1 MADAVAEK
9 PKIKDDEFDIH
20 GDLAVSESDDKS
32 FVVLYDSSKEAS
44 GAQAPKPGSH
54 DPADQGARHN
64 GTNPPAPTLEDMNES
79 QVMAP
84 QEDAHAGDAYIDDI
98 LSSDDIDN
106 EPMAAPVHA
115 TQSAQ
120 APQQSLEDDDG
131 PISLSSEE
139 LDGILEMG
147 PATEEEFHPDFPVDT
162 DVSGHASPR
171 TDGSMTVDTDVSGSA
186 RTGMSGSGTVD
197 TDVVAHAP
205 ASQTTGREGGQEDDD
220 LPIALSDEDLD
231 EILLEEEGGA
241 VPSGDHH
248 APPPAMPAHE
258 EITPPPMDVDQ
269 SFEQPFEPHAPA
281 EAPIDEE
288 PIALSDD
295 ELDHILADA
304 EAGHHEGHATHGGEL
319 SADAEDEVLTLDD
332 EPELTMIDDG
342 SPTDSAA
349 HTSHESNDSSS
360 FFDSDEDEP
369 ITLSDEE
376 LDGILSTAPEEDA
389 PQQTDEVKLAEL
401 PDDGIIDV
409 HDEAPAHGGAAD
421 DEPIALSAD
430 ELDGILMDAD
440 EPQEGLAELPPEA
453 QAEEPHATE
462 KSFFDSDD
470 DEPIALSADELD
482 GIAATATTEDV
493 PHEAPTAPQ
502 NDLADLP
509 PEAMEGEADASAG
522 TPDGIAGV
530 MDERY
535 ADVDHMD
542 TSAPAGEDEGPISL
556 SSDELDGIVADSHE
570 VTPEAPMVGLSP
582 HDTGHDAQ
590 SLAENTE
597 KPATVFE
604 EDLEAATLIH
614 EDDAAE
620 AKAGAAAN
628 APETEELKSV
638 MGYLDNLLGELPD
651 DVIEKFAQSDY
662 FKLYQ
667 KIMDKLGL

>member
-1 MADAVAEK
+1 MANAVAEK

-20 GDLAVSESDDKS
+20 GDLAVSEADDKS
-32 FVVLYDSSKEAS
+32 FVVLYDSSKEA
-44 GAQAPKPGSH
+44 PGSKGGMAEAH
-54 DPADQGARHN
+54 TSDSPGTHN
-64 GTNPPAPTLEDMNES
+64 DAMHPPAPTLEDMNEGH
-79 QVMAP
+79 VMAP
-84 QEDAHAGDAYIDDI
+84 QVDSNPGDAYIDDI
-98 LSSDDIDN
+98 LSSEDVDS
-106 EPMAAPVHA
+106 EPGAQGEHAPPHA
-115 TQSAQ
+115 QHAGTPHAS
-120 APQQSLEDDDG
+120 DDDG

-147 PATEEEFHPDFPVDT
+147 PSTEEEFHPDFPVDT
-162 DVSGHASPR
+162 E
-171 TDGSMTVDTDVSGSA
+171 VSGSA

-197 TDVVAHAP
+197 TEVSGHASARTAGSMTVEADAAP
-205 ASQTTGREGGQEDDD
+205 KAAGTAPGDEDDD

-231 EILLEEEGGA
+231 EILLEEEGISA
-241 VPSGDHH
+241 PPEMH
-248 APPPAMPAHE
+248 APPVATDSSQE
-258 EITPPPMDVDQ
+258 ELTPPPMDVDQ
-269 SFEQPFEPHAPA
+269 GYEQPFEPSATAGA
-281 EAPIDEE
+281 EVDEE

-304 EAGHHEGHATHGGEL
+304 EAGHHEGGAPEL
-319 SADAEDEVLTLDD
+319 AAGTEDEVLTLDD

-342 SPTDSAA
+342 GPTDSASHAA
-349 HTSHESNDSSS
+349 HPGSDSSG

-389 PQQTDEVKLAEL
+389 PAHTDEVKLADL
-401 PDDGIIDV
+401 PDDGVIDV
-409 HDEAPAHGGAAD
+409 HDEAPAQTAAAD

-430 ELDGILMDAD
+430 ELDGILMDAE
-440 EPQEGLAELPPEA
+440 EPKEGLAELP
-453 QAEEPHATE
+453 AEEHAVEPQAAE
-462 KSFFDSDD
+462 KSFFDSDE

-509 PEAMEGEADASAG
+509 PESTDDQLAK
-522 TPDGIAGV
+522 
-530 MDERY
+530 MDDRY

-542 TSAPAGEDEGPISL
+542 TPAPHGEDEGPIAL
-556 SSDELDGIVADSHE
+556 SADELDGIAADAHE

-582 HDTGHDAQ
+582 HDTGHEEP
-590 SLAENTE
+590 SLSEISE

-614 EDDAAE
+614 EDDAAG
-620 AKAGAAAN
+620 AKASAAAAT